1 MPFDTT
7 TRAPARNSQGLN
19 TAPGSVSGR
28 LAVLGVEPK
37 TALFPADPQGAALPC
52 QNRNNSAEPVPK
64 LQARL
69 SSGVGKSAFCL
80 QENVKGFC
88 DRFGL
93 DRVGFLTLTFP
104 DHVLC
109 AREASRRF
117 NNLARHVLRDRYPAY
132 VRVLERQKS
141 GRVHFHL
148 LVACSSD
155 IRSGVD
161 FDAFTSGEYRSAPE
175 ALRAEWRFWRETA
188 KRYGFGR
195 TELLPVRSTSHAI
208 GRYVGKYIGKHFS
221 SREARDKGVRLVSYS
236 GERVAI
242 NRLSWVSPNAKLWR
256 AKKGGFVRMLHRAGA
271 ISAPTD
277 AAMAAKFGPKWVHY
291 WRDSI
296 FSFPAE
302 SELERAETAP
312 VPCAPSVS
320 LERSDSSRR
329 SRRVPI
335 PPQWAAVFRGL
346 RGRGLELPPVSSVL
360 EPLPYYGH
368 AAFESFFRA
377 SGSSS

>member
-7 TRAPARNSQGLN
+7 MRAPARNSQSLN
-19 TAPGSVSGR
+19 TPPGFVSGR
-28 LAVLGVEPK
+28 LAVLGDEPK
-37 TALFPADPQGAALPC
+37 TALSPAGPQGSAVPC
-52 QNRNNSAEPVPK
+52 QNRNNSTEPAPK

-69 SSGVGKSAFCL
+69 SSGVGKSAYVL

-88 DRFGL
+88 ERFGL

-104 DHVLC
+104 DHVVC

-117 NNLARHVLRDRYPAY
+117 NSLAGHVLRDRYPAY

-148 LVACSSD
+148 LVACRSD
-155 IRSGVD
+155 IRPGAD
-161 FDAFTSGEYRSAPE
+161 FDAFEAGDYSSASP
-175 ALRAEWRFWRETA
+175 ALKAEWRFWRETA
-188 KRYGFGR
+188 KQYGFGR

-221 SREARDKGVRLVSYS
+221 AREARDKGVRLVSYS

-277 AAMAAKFGPKWVHY
+277 AAMSAKFGPKWVHY

-302 SELERAETAP
+302 SEPEGAETAP
-312 VPCAPSVS
+312 VLSAPSVS
-320 LERSDSSRR
+320 LERFGSARR
-329 SRRVPI
+329 SRRAPI

-346 RGRGLELPPVSSVL
+346 RGRGCELPPVPSVL

-377 SGSSS
+377 SGSSP